1 MTKIPKNHK
10 SEDKLDLTMVSLIQV
25 SSMQIKYNKTL
36 KNYLYIFMN
45 QQCNQWLYQ
54 QLPKGRISSKLFRL
68 SDEWM
73 YKTGLSG

>member
-1 MTKIPKNHK
+1 
-10 SEDKLDLTMVSLIQV
+10 
-25 SSMQIKYNKTL
+25 
-36 KNYLYIFMN
+36 MN

-73 YKTGLSG
+73 YKTGLSGDLIFLHIDNNFSDGFL